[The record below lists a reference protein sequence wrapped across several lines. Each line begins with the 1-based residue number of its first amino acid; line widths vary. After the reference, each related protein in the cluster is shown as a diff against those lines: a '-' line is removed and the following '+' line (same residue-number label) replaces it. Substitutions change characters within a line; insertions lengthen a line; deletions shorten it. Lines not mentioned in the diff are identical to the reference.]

1 MNTTQLEKFFER
13 SKSEMEGQREFQTN
27 HQDGNNV
34 VTDGTRNTAK
44 EDINLSLAEVRSFL
58 AHNKG
63 QSGNHLILTSGN
75 DSSRQVQP
83 VNSSVNAAYPSPKP
97 STGDELSTEEDETL
111 EVSLAPQNDQVFKR
125 GQTEHAIQGSRTK
138 PPEEVAEEGPS
149 QSSEV
154 PNKMVMSSSAKPSTS
169 EEESEK
175 GKSLQNQRPPYEIP
189 SLQCVTCHNM
199 VSMVIHSFLKQ
210 PTFLPDCSRMFMIQW
225 GPFCQSCGEPFPA
238 LLIKD
243 ILSQNVERKG
253 CERLDGIEDRVGDRD
268 GRDEGGGQDRS
279 DGEKQQHNNI
289 RLAIQGEF
297 DQSVILG

>member
-34 VTDGTRNTAK
+34 VTDGTRNTAT
-44 EDINLSLAEVRSFL
+44 EDINLSPAEVRSFL
-58 AHNKG
+58 VHNKG
-63 QSGNHLILTSGN
+63 QSENHLIFASGN

-125 GQTEHAIQGSRTK
+125 GKTEHAIQGSWTK

-154 PNKMVMSSSAKPSTS
+154 P
-169 EEESEK
+169 
-175 GKSLQNQRPPYEIP
+175 
-189 SLQCVTCHNM
+189 
-199 VSMVIHSFLKQ
+199 
-210 PTFLPDCSRMFMIQW
+210 
-225 GPFCQSCGEPFPA
+225 
-238 LLIKD
+238 IKW
-243 ILSQNVERKG
+243 
-253 CERLDGIEDRVGDRD
+253 
-268 GRDEGGGQDRS
+268 
-279 DGEKQQHNNI
+279 
-289 RLAIQGEF
+289 
-297 DQSVILG
+297 